1 MPMLDE
7 IARAF
12 PGVRVFRLADDGRH
26 AYCTERGAFL
36 GRGTA
41 LLERVLDRDGR
52 ARFRPR
58 DPSALARIL
67 RVGYGCHVRTALLM
81 SSLRAVSAAL
91 EKGDL
96 ALANIL
102 LVHAE
107 IDPLPDEAAAMRLAK
122 ADRAIRRAPG
132 EKPRLQRYNPN
143 WAGEPRLPQGVTGG
157 GQWTTG
163 GGDAIFTEAGYK
175 PGEGVPPFGGEHLP
189 PDDRVKEDAEDAV
202 ARNAIANA
210 MAKSRSD
217 NLPRAG
223 LIYMDRD
230 GNIYATDTDSGNSF
244 QPGNPSDAE
253 SDVPKGAKVI
263 GAYYTIVASPANA
276 GDPYSGT
283 NWQQETIPQ
292 QAVVWAHQNRAN
304 AYVGT
309 VSGNTLKYDPATRE
323 RSNVG
328 RY

>member
-41 LLERVLDRDGR
+41 LLECVLDRDGR

-58 DPSALARIL
+58 DPSALARLL
-67 RVGYGCHVRTALLM
+67 RVGYGCHVPTALLM

-132 EKPRLQRYNPN
+132 EKPRLERYNPN
-143 WAGEPRLPQGVTGG
+143 RAGEPRLPAGAPGG

-163 GGDAIFTEAGYK
+163 GGDAIFTEVGYK

-189 PDDRVKEDAEDAV
+189 PDDQAKEDAEDAV

-230 GNIYATDTDSGNSF
+230 GNVNATGMVEGNSF
-244 QPGNPSDAE
+244 NPPDPSDAQ
-253 SDVPKGAKVI
+253 DMVPDGATVV
-263 GAYYTIVASPANA
+263 GAYYTMVASPLNI
-276 GDPYSGT
+276 GDVFSGG
-283 NWQQETIPQ
+283 NWQQD
-292 QAVVWAHQNRAN
+292 VVPPYAIIWSHKNGAN
-304 AYVGT
+304 VYVGT
-309 VSGNTLKYDPATRE
+309 VSGNTMLYNPATRE
-323 RSNVG
+323 HSNIG
-328 RY
+328 RF